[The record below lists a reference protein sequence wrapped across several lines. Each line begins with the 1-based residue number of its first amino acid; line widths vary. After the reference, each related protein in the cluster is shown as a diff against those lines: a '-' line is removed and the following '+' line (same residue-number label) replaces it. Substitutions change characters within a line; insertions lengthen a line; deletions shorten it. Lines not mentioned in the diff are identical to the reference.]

1 MRVFLT
7 LVRRE
12 LGGYFASLTGYL
24 IIAMVALLVGLSF
37 TVLLEA
43 LTKESY
49 SMPVTDLFYSTPF
62 FWLVLLLAAPV
73 ITMRSFAQELYSGTY
88 ETLMTTP
95 VGDLQVV
102 LAKFTSSMIFYIL
115 VWLPLLACIFILR
128 YSTKETAP
136 LDVGPLV
143 TTFIGIGLLGGLF
156 MSLGCFA
163 SALTRSQIIAAMLS
177 FAFGIALFL
186 LSFLS
191 LIIPPHPGW
200 QTAFLDQISLVVH
213 MQEFVRGVLDTRYI
227 VFYLSLTIFFL
238 FLTWKV
244 VESRRWK

>member
-43 LTKESY
+43 LSKESY

-102 LAKFTSSMIFYIL
+102 LAKFTSSMISTS
-115 VWLPLLACIFILR
+115 WSGSRCLPAFSSCAIPR
-128 YSTKETAP
+128 RKRRRWMWARWSRRSS
-136 LDVGPLV
+136 G
-143 TTFIGIGLLGGLF
+143 
-156 MSLGCFA
+156 LGC
-163 SALTRSQIIAAMLS
+163 
-177 FAFGIALFL
+177 
-186 LSFLS
+186 
-191 LIIPPHPGW
+191 
-200 QTAFLDQISLVVH
+200 
-213 MQEFVRGVLDTRYI
+213 
-227 VFYLSLTIFFL
+227 
-238 FLTWKV
+238 
-244 VESRRWK
+244 

>member
-43 LTKESY
+43 LTKEAY

-102 LAKFTSSMIFYIL
+102 LAKFTSSMIFTSWSGPCC
-115 VWLPLLACIFILR
+115 VFSSWLLHEGNGAAGC
-128 YSTKETAP
+128 
-136 LDVGPLV
+136 GPLV
-143 TTFIGIGLLGGLF
+143 TTFIGIGLLGIVHVAGLF
-156 MSLGCFA
+156 CP
-163 SALTRSQIIAAMLS
+163 ALTRSQIIGDA
-177 FAFGIALFL
+177 
-186 LSFLS
+186 
-191 LIIPPHPGW
+191 
-200 QTAFLDQISLVVH
+200 
-213 MQEFVRGVLDTRYI
+213 
-227 VFYLSLTIFFL
+227 
-238 FLTWKV
+238 
-244 VESRRWK
+244 